1 MKFREFILES
11 KRRDI
16 MYRISEVGYQVYLHL
31 IKLLYYKDPDN
42 INHHIYSIIT
52 WIDKILMAQRQEDFD
67 QKTLK
72 QLMMGQYGKN
82 KNTKQKVLIPYDSIF
97 LIDTKLTRYH
107 KLPKMRTVKELDAIL
122 SKIYDIIAHELSE
135 HRKVDVFDI
144 VMPYIIE

>member
-82 KNTKQKVLIPYDSIF
+82 KNTKQKVLIPYDSRF

-107 KLPKMRTVKELDAIL
+107 KLPKMRTVKELDELL
-122 SKIYDIIAHELSE
+122 SKIYDIISKELSE

-144 VMPYIIE
+144 VKPYIIE

>member
-1 MKFREFILES
+1 MYFLTASGENSEKIDA
-11 KRRDI
+11 KRN
-16 MYRISEVGYQVYLHL
+16 ISPV
-31 IKLLYYKDPDN
+31 KDPDN

-82 KNTKQKVLIPYDSIF
+82 KNTKQKVLIPYDSRF

-107 KLPKMRTVKELDAIL
+107 KLPKMRTVKELDELL
-122 SKIYDIIAHELSE
+122 SKIYDIISKELSE

-144 VMPYIIE
+144 VKPYIIE

>member
-82 KNTKQKVLIPYDSIF
+82 KNTKQKVLIPYDSRF

-107 KLPKMRTVKELDAIL
+107 TLRKMRTVNELDAIL
-122 SKIYDIIAHELSE
+122 SKIYDIISKELSE

>member
-31 IKLLYYKDPDN
+31 MKLLYYKDPDN

-82 KNTKQKVLIPYDSIF
+82 KNTKQKVLIPYDSRF

-107 KLPKMRTVKELDAIL
+107 KLPEMRTVKELDELL
-122 SKIYDIIAHELSE
+122 SKIYDIISKELSE